1 MLLWLELKSCASNFL
16 AMADKGYAY
25 PYPQQ
30 AYPPQGARRLLFMF
44 FSFLFGCCL
53 SCGRCVLFEIKTC
66 DGFSIFPGGNYDG
79 SIIMSLFFFSI
90 VPSLEIVRLSKGCK
104 NSRPI
109 G

>member
-44 FSFLFGCCL
+44 FFCCCL
-53 SCGRCVLFEIKTC
+53 SCGRFVLFEIKTC
-66 DGFSIFPGGNYDG
+66 VGFLIFPGENYDG
-79 SIIMSLFFFSI
+79 SIITSLFFVFVSFALFL
-90 VPSLEIVRLSKGCK
+90 PLFLL
-104 NSRPI
+104 
-109 G
+109 

>member
-1 MLLWLELKSCASNFL
+1 MCLELPRH
-16 AMADKGYAY
+16 GG
-25 PYPQQ
+25 
-30 AYPPQGARRLLFMF
+30 QGLRIPVPAAGVSSSRCEKTFVYVF
-44 FSFLFGCCL
+44 FFLFGCCL
-53 SCGRCVLFEIKTC
+53 SCGRFVLFEIKTC